1 LLAVSLPIL
10 LTTVSGETK
19 SYKMLNKLNNP
30 ELEVVR
36 YPSLE
41 GRVAII
47 TGGASGIGEAIVRAF
62 AANRTRVVFF
72 DIQNEPAGKLIR
84 EIESAG
90 LVAPSYVHCDL
101 TDIAAF
107 QSAIR
112 DVGERI
118 GKVTIFVNNAANDS
132 RQAFADVT
140 PESFDRS
147 IEVNLRPHFFAA
159 QAVAPQMRAAGGGS
173 IINVSSGAWIGGIAD
188 LQAYSAAK
196 AGIVGLTNSLAR
208 QLGPDRI
215 RVNALAPGAV
225 MTERQMR
232 LWHTQESTNGILAQQ
247 CIPELVLERDVANAA
262 LFLAADESRLIT
274 KQMLFVNAGL
284 R

>member
-1 LLAVSLPIL
+1 MLKRKDNAVSGSAL
-10 LTTVSGETK
+10 
-19 SYKMLNKLNNP
+19 
-30 ELEVVR
+30 

-47 TGGASGIGEAIVRAF
+47 TGGASGIGEAIVWAF
-62 AANRTRVVFF
+62 AANRAHVVFF
-72 DIQNEPAGKLIR
+72 DIQDEPAEKLVRKIAD
-84 EIESAG
+84 AG
-90 LVAPSYVHCDL
+90 LTTPTYTHCDL
-101 TDIAAF
+101 ADITTF
-107 QSAIR
+107 QAAIR
-112 DVGERI
+112 AVGERV
-118 GKVTIFVNNAANDS
+118 GNATVLVNNAANDS
-132 RQAFADVT
+132 RQAFAEVT

-147 IEVNLRPHFFAA
+147 IDINLRPHFFAA

-173 IINVSSGAWIGGIAD
+173 IINVSSGAWVGGIPD

-232 LWHTQESTNGILAQQ
+232 LWHTPESTSGILAQQ
-247 CIPELVLERDVANAA
+247 CIPDLVLERDVANAA

>member
-1 LLAVSLPIL
+1 V
-10 LTTVSGETK
+10 
-19 SYKMLNKLNNP
+19 LNQRDNP
-30 ELEVVR
+30 LGNDAR
-36 YPSLE
+36 YPSLV

-47 TGGASGIGEAIVRAF
+47 TGGATGIGEAIVRTF
-62 AANRTRVVFF
+62 AANGAHVAFF
-72 DIQNEPAGKLIR
+72 DIQDEPAANLVHDIAA
-84 EIESAG
+84 AG
-90 LVAPSYVHCDL
+90 HTAPAYTHCDL

-107 QSAIR
+107 QAAIGA
-112 DVGERI
+112 VGKRL
-118 GKVTIFVNNAANDS
+118 GNATILINNAANDS

-147 IEVNLRPHFFAA
+147 IDINLRPHFFAA

-173 IINVSSGAWIGGIAD
+173 IVNVSSGAWIGGIAD

-232 LWHTQESTNGILAQQ
+232 LWHTPESTAGILAQQ
-247 CIPELVLERDVANAA
+247 CIPEMVRERDVAAAA
-262 LFLAADESRLIT
+262 LFLAADDSRMIT
-274 KQMLFVNAGL
+274 KQMLLVNAGL

>member
-1 LLAVSLPIL
+1 
-10 LTTVSGETK
+10 
-19 SYKMLNKLNNP
+19 MLNKLSNP
-30 ELEVVR
+30 MPDAAR

-62 AANRTRVVFF
+62 AANRTRVIFF
-72 DIQNEPAGKLIR
+72 DIQDEPASKLIR
-84 EIESAG
+84 EIESVG
-90 LVAPSYVHCDL
+90 LPAPNYVHCDL
-101 TDIAAF
+101 TDIGAF

-118 GKVTIFVNNAANDS
+118 GNVTIFVNNAANDS

-173 IINVSSGAWIGGIAD
+173 IVNVSSGAWIGGIAD

-232 LWHTQESTNGILAQQ
+232 LWHTSESTTGILAQQ

>member
-1 LLAVSLPIL
+1 
-10 LTTVSGETK
+10 
-19 SYKMLNKLNNP
+19 MMNQQNNP
-30 ELEVVR
+30 AISSAQ
-36 YPSLE
+36 YPSLRD
-41 GRVAII
+41 RVTII

-62 AANRTRVVFF
+62 AANGARVAFF
-72 DIQNEPAGKLIR
+72 DIQDAPAEKLVRDIAA
-84 EIESAG
+84 AG
-90 LVAPSYVHCDL
+90 HPAPTYTHCDL

-107 QSAIR
+107 QAAIGE
-112 DVGERI
+112 VGKRL
-118 GKVTIFVNNAANDS
+118 GNATILVNNAANDF
-132 RQAFADVT
+132 RQPFAEVT

-147 IEVNLRPHFFAA
+147 IDINLRPHFFAA

-173 IINVSSGAWIGGIAD
+173 IVNVSSGAWIGGIAD
-188 LQAYSAAK
+188 LQAYSASK

-232 LWHTQESTNGILAQQ
+232 LWHTPQSTAGILAQQ
-247 CIPELVLERDVANAA
+247 CIPELVRERDVADAA
-262 LFLAADESRLIT
+262 LFLAADDSRMIT
-274 KQMLFVNAGL
+274 KQMLLVNAGL

>member
-1 LLAVSLPIL
+1 MNQ
-10 LTTVSGETK
+10 K
-19 SYKMLNKLNNP
+19 SDKP
-30 ELEVVR
+30 GGGAR
-36 YPSLE
+36 YPSLA
-41 GRVAII
+41 GRVAIV

-62 AANRTRVVFF
+62 VANGAHVAFL
-72 DIQNEPAGKLIR
+72 DIQDEPAERLLH
-84 EIESAG
+84 EIAAAG
-90 LVAPSYVHCDL
+90 HTAPTYTHCDL

-107 QSAIR
+107 QAAI
-112 DVGERI
+112 GAI
-118 GKVTIFVNNAANDS
+118 GQRLGNATILINNAANDS
-132 RQAFADVT
+132 RQPFAEVT

-147 IEVNLRPHFFAA
+147 IDINLRPHFFAA
-159 QAVAPQMRAAGGGS
+159 QSVAPQMRAAGGGS
-173 IINVSSGAWIGGIAD
+173 IVNVSSGAWVGGIAD

-232 LWHTQESTNGILAQQ
+232 LWHTPESTARILAQQ
-247 CIPELVLERDVANAA
+247 CIPEMVREQDVADAA
-262 LFLAADESRLIT
+262 LFLAADDSRMIT
-274 KQMLFVNAGL
+274 KQMLLVNAGL

>member
-1 LLAVSLPIL
+1 MNQKNDNRDDGA
-10 LTTVSGETK
+10 
-19 SYKMLNKLNNP
+19 
-30 ELEVVR
+30 R
-36 YPSLE
+36 YPSLA
-41 GRVAII
+41 GRVAIV

-62 AANRTRVVFF
+62 AANGAHVAFL
-72 DIQNEPAGKLIR
+72 DIQDEPAERLLH
-84 EIESAG
+84 EIVAAG
-90 LVAPSYVHCDL
+90 HTAPTYTHCDL

-107 QSAIR
+107 QAAI
-112 DVGERI
+112 GAI
-118 GKVTIFVNNAANDS
+118 GKRLGNATILINNAANDS
-132 RQAFADVT
+132 RQPFAEVT

-147 IEVNLRPHFFAA
+147 IDINLRPHFFAA
-159 QAVAPQMRAAGGGS
+159 QSVAPQMRAAGGGS
-173 IINVSSGAWIGGIAD
+173 IVNVSSGAWVGGIAD

-232 LWHTQESTNGILAQQ
+232 LWHTPESTASILAQQ
-247 CIPELVLERDVANAA
+247 CIPEMVREQDVADAA
-262 LFLAADESRLIT
+262 LFLAADDSRMIT
-274 KQMLFVNAGL
+274 KQMLLVNAGL

>member
-1 LLAVSLPIL
+1 MLKKHDNAA
-10 LTTVSGETK
+10 TGEV
-19 SYKMLNKLNNP
+19 L
-30 ELEVVR
+30 
-36 YPSLE
+36 YPSLD
-41 GRVAII
+41 GRVVIV

-62 AANRTRVVFF
+62 AANRARVVFF
-72 DIQNEPAGKLIR
+72 DIQDGPAEKLV
-84 EIESAG
+84 SDVADAG
-90 LVAPSYVHCDL
+90 LTTPIYTHCDL
-101 TDIAAF
+101 ADIAEF
-107 QSAIR
+107 QAAIR
-112 DVGERI
+112 SVGERI
-118 GKVTIFVNNAANDS
+118 GNTTVFVNNAANDS

-147 IEVNLRPHFFAA
+147 IDINLRPHFFAA

-173 IINVSSGAWIGGIAD
+173 IINVSSGAWVGGIAD

-208 QLGPDRI
+208 QLGTDRI

-232 LWHTQESTNGILAQQ
+232 LWHTPESTEGILAQQ
-247 CIPELVLERDVANAA
+247 CIPDLVLERDVANAA

>member
-1 LLAVSLPIL
+1 
-10 LTTVSGETK
+10 
-19 SYKMLNKLNNP
+19 
-30 ELEVVR
+30 
-36 YPSLE
+36 
-41 GRVAII
+41 
-47 TGGASGIGEAIVRAF
+47 VRAF

-72 DIQNEPAGKLIR
+72 DIQDEPAGKLIR
-84 EIESAG
+84 EIESVG
-90 LVAPSYVHCDL
+90 LAAPSYVHCDL

-118 GKVTIFVNNAANDS
+118 GNVTIFVNNAANDS

-159 QAVAPQMRAAGGGS
+159 QAVAPQMRSAGGGS
-173 IINVSSGAWIGGIAD
+173 IVNVSSGAWIGGIVD

-232 LWHTQESTNGILAQQ
+232 LWHTSESTTGILAQQ

>member
-1 LLAVSLPIL
+1 
-10 LTTVSGETK
+10 
-19 SYKMLNKLNNP
+19 MP
-30 ELEVVR
+30 EKTAARRPEAAR
-36 YPSLE
+36 YPSLK
-41 GRVAII
+41 GRVTII
-47 TGGASGIGEAIVRAF
+47 TGGASGIGEAFVRAF
-62 AANRTRVVFF
+62 AQNEATVVFL
-72 DIQNEPAGKLIR
+72 DIQDEPAKALVEDI
-84 EIESAG
+84 SAHG
-90 LVAPSYVHCDL
+90 HPTPTYMHCDL

-107 QSAIR
+107 QATIR
-112 DVGERI
+112 SIGERF
-118 GKVTIFVNNAANDS
+118 GAATVLVNNAANDQ

-147 IEVNLRPHFFAA
+147 IDINLRPHFFGA
-159 QAVAPQMRAAGGGS
+159 QAVVPQMRSAGGGS
-173 IINVSSGAWIGGIAD
+173 IINVSSGAWVGGIAD

-196 AGIVGLTNSLAR
+196 AGIIGLTNSLAR

-232 LWHTQESTNGILAQQ
+232 LWHTPESTANILAQQ
-247 CIPELVLERDVANAA
+247 CIPEPVREPDVANAA

-274 KQMLFVNAGL
+274 KQFLYVNAGM